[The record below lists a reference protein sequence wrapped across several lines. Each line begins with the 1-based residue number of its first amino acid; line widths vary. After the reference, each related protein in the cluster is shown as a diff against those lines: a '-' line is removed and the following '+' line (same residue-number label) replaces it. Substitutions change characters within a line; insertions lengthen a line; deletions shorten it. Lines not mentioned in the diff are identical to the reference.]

1 MIYYN
6 NLKTINY
13 KMFNNINKNMNHV
26 LRLAVSMLG
35 NIKNIKQLII

>member
-13 KMFNNINKNMNHV
+13 KMFNNINKNMNLA
-26 LRLAVSMLG
+26 LRLAVSMHG
-35 NIKNIKQLII
+35 NIKNIKLLII